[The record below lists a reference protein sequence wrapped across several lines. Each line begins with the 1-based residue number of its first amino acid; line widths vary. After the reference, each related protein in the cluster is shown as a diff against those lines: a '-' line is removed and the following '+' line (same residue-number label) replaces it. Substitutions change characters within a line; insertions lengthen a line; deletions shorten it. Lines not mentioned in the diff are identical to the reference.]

1 MTPNWRVV
9 VASFLCIVFT
19 FGVPTMVMPVIY
31 GDEVGPA
38 APGPHQA
45 GAGAYG
51 WSLLRGAAT
60 GLGERLKTPPRR
72 VAHAAPRVFLER
84 VGEVPAQ
91 QIAAEPWRE
100 DPMPAAP
107 GTAQRRQIHRLNG
120 RQRRS
125 DVGHERSSANR
136 RAPSVLA
143 PPPPRPA
150 YRAGPP
156 AGNRLTPEG
165 VEERGCLNKR
175 RGPRCR

>member
-1 MTPNWRVV
+1 MRPGDLVGDRAQGPIGHAVRDD
-9 VASFLCIVFT
+9 AIVRH
-19 FGVPTMVMPVIY
+19 
-31 GDEVGPA
+31 GDEGGPA
-38 APGPHQA
+38 APGPYQA

-107 GTAQRRQIHRLNG
+107 GTAQRRQIHRLNANSG
-120 RQRRS
+120 PTSVMSGLLRTGEHRQSWRR
-125 DVGHERSSANR
+125 R
-136 RAPSVLA
+136 RRGQPTVLA
-143 PPPPRPA
+143 RRQA
-150 YRAGPP
+150 TDSR
-156 AGNRLTPEG
+156 
-165 VEERGCLNKR
+165 R
-175 RGPRCR
+175 RGSRSEGA